1 MSQISMLLLT
11 NGDEV
16 FGEIKNENERGVDI
30 DNALVAH
37 YTTISGT
44 PTIIFRKFC
53 TFTNNFDVFFKREHI
68 VATFKDIREDVLK
81 SYKLTM
87 KLYIENG
94 IPSFADADDVLDFN
108 PDIDSDGFDDV
119 DDIDFEDD
127 SMIEYSYS
135 KKTVH

>member
-1 MSQISMLLLT
+1 MKQISMLLLT

-16 FGEIKNENERGVDI
+16 FGEITNENERGVDM
-30 DNALVAH
+30 DNALVAQ
-37 YTTISGT
+37 YATISET

-68 VATFKDIREDVLK
+68 IATFKDIREDVIK
-81 SYKLTM
+81 SYRLTM
-87 KLYIENG
+87 ELYNENG
-94 IPSFADADDVLDFN
+94 IPTFADADDILDFEPEFELN
-108 PDIDSDGFDDV
+108 DIDLD
-119 DDIDFEDD
+119 ED